1 MLALGADPRG
11 NTPEEFARFIRED
24 QAKWAKLVREAGIRL
39 D

>member
-11 NTPEEFARFIRED
+11 NTPGEFARFIRED
-24 QAKWAKLVREAGIRL
+24 QAKWAKLVRDAGIKL